1 MEGGVLGCRGAA
13 ATADAAFVEWR
24 GQVASRGSAAGFAG
38 GSAQLLQRSG
48 CEGGRDVIPGRLA
61 ELL

>member
-1 MEGGVLGCRGAA
+1 MHGDGRGGAA
-13 ATADAAFVEWR
+13 AAADAAFVEWR
-24 GQVASRGSAAGFAG
+24 GQVASRGSAASFAC
-38 GSAQLLQRSG
+38 GSAQLLQYSG